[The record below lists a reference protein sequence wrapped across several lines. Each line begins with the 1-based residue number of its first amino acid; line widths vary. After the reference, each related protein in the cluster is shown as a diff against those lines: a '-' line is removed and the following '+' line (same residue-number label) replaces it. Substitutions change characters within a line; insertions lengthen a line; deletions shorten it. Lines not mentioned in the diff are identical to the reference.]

1 MESRLPADPVN
12 AAERLTGASLSQ
24 EGAGG
29 LVVETEACWEEGPAS
44 YRGLRTG
51 NAALVAGAGVI
62 YVYRSYGLFWCLSLV
77 SQAGSAILIRVIEPT
92 HGLA

>member
-1 MESRLPADPVN
+1 M
-12 AAERLTGASLSQ
+12 
-24 EGAGG
+24 
-29 LVVETEACWEEGPAS
+29 
-44 YRGLRTG
+44 
-51 NAALVAGAGVI
+51 VAGAGVI

>member
-1 MESRLPADPVN
+1 MADWIPSATRAPEALSSRP
-12 AAERLTGASLSQ
+12 R
-24 EGAGG
+24 
-29 LVVETEACWEEGPAS
+29 ACWEEGPAS